1 MQKSHLERSFPN
13 LRDGGYVVTSA
24 TTPTYNCIAWAAG
37 DDQQWWQ
44 PPIDFGNFYWPPGA
58 PTAYA
63 LSSFT
68 QAFALYGYEASDTD
82 SFESGFEKV
91 AIYVGSDGLPTHM
104 ARQLE
109 SGVWTSKLGEWEDIE
124 HGTLAALEGEYYG
137 TFAQILKRVR

>member
-1 MQKSHLERSFPN
+1 MINS
-13 LRDGGYVVTSA
+13 GGNPLS
-24 TTPTYNCIAWAAG
+24 
-37 DDQQWWQ
+37 
-44 PPIDFGNFYWPPGA
+44 IDFGNFYRPPGA

-63 LSSFT
+63 LASFT

-82 SFESGFEKV
+82 SLESGFEKV

-124 HGTLAALEGEYYG
+124 HGTLTALR
-137 TFAQILKRVR
+137 RVLWNGYSNSESAR